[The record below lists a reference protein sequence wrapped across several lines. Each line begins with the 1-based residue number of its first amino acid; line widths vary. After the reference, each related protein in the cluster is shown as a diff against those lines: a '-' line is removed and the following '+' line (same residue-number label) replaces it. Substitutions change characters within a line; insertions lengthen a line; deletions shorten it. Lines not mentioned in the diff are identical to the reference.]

1 MRVLVTGGAGYIGS
15 QTTRLLRSAGHEPV
29 VIDTLEHGH
38 AAAIPGVELV
48 VGSIADGSLV
58 RQVLADRRIEAVLH
72 FAALKSVE
80 ESVAEPGRYFEA
92 NVGGSATL
100 LRAMEATGVRRLVFS
115 STCAVYGEP
124 SRVPIDEDAPTRP
137 ENPYGES
144 KALVERM
151 LPWFEPAGLS
161 AVTLRYFNAAGA
173 EPDGAFGE
181 DWDRAP
187 NLVPVAIR
195 SALGYGPPLRV
206 FGTDYPTPDGTAI
219 RDYIHV
225 VDLADAHIRALG
237 YLADGGQAV
246 TLNLG
251 TGMGSSVRAVI
262 AAVQEAT
269 GRAIDVQEAPRRPGD
284 PAAVWADPS
293 RAAAILG
300 WRARYGLEEIVASA
314 VRWHRAHPA
323 GYLAST
329 RCLTPTRTRPWRT
342 SCRGSRS

>member
-1 MRVLVTGGAGYIGS
+1 VRVLVTGGAGYIGS

-29 VIDTLEHGH
+29 VLDTLEHGH
-38 AAAIPGVELV
+38 AGAIPGIELV
-48 VGSIADGSLV
+48 VGSIADGPLV

-92 NVGGSATL
+92 NVGGSADL
-100 LRAMEATGVRRLVFS
+100 LRAMEATGVHRFVFS

-124 SRVPIDEDAPTRP
+124 SRVPIDEDVPTRP

-144 KALVERM
+144 KLLVERM
-151 LPWFEPAGLS
+151 LPWFEPGDLTS
-161 AVTLRYFNAAGA
+161 VTLRYFNAAGA
-173 EPDGAFGE
+173 DLGGGFGE
-181 DWDRAP
+181 DWQQAS

-225 VDLADAHIRALG
+225 VDLADAHVRALG
-237 YLADGGQAV
+237 YLADGGRSV

-251 TGMGSSVRAVI
+251 TGLGSSVRTVI
-262 AAVQEAT
+262 AAVQ
-269 GRAIDVQEAPRRPGD
+269 RAADRRIDVVEAPRRPGD

-293 RAAAILG
+293 RAAAVLG
-300 WRARYGLEEIVASA
+300 WRARFGLEEIVGSA
-314 VRWHRAHPA
+314 VRWHRAHPS
-323 GYLAST
+323 GYPAS
-329 RCLTPTRTRPWRT
+329 PDA
-342 SCRGSRS
+342 

>member
-1 MRVLVTGGAGYIGS
+1 M
-15 QTTRLLRSAGHEPV
+15 PPP
-29 VIDTLEHGH
+29 
-38 AAAIPGVELV
+38 IPGVELV
-48 VGSIADGSLV
+48 VGSIADGALV

-151 LPWFEPAGLS
+151 LPWFEPRRPERGHAPVLQRRRRRARWCLRRGLGPGAQSGARWRSGPLWATDRRCASSGRTTRRPTGRPS
-161 AVTLRYFNAAGA
+161 ATTSTSSTSRT
-173 EPDGAFGE
+173 PTFG
-181 DWDRAP
+181 
-187 NLVPVAIR
+187 R
-195 SALGYGPPLRV
+195 S
-206 FGTDYPTPDGTAI
+206 DISPTA
-219 RDYIHV
+219 V
-225 VDLADAHIRALG
+225 S
-237 YLADGGQAV
+237 AV

-251 TGMGSSVRAVI
+251 TGTGSSVRAVI

-269 GRAIDVQEAPRRPGD
+269 GRRDRRPWRRRAVRAIPRRSGRTRRGRPRSLAGGRGS
-284 PAAVWADPS
+284 AS
-293 RAAAILG
+293 TRSS
-300 WRARYGLEEIVASA
+300 ASA

-323 GYLAST
+323 GYLAS
-329 RCLTPTRTRPWRT
+329 
-342 SCRGSRS
+342 SDA